1 MPSRGQ
7 EMLAAIKTLAN
18 LQLVVLV
25 AFACLCEACR
35 GCQTARK
42 FKQVGSRRPLAFV
55 ELQRAQRGR
64 PPRLVRYPSG
74 RWREAGQRAEGDP
87 LGAEGWGPLV
97 SAAAELGQSAEERG
111 ARRNHVGQRRAGVPA
126 VLRGA
131 GHLGPELPALQMW
144 LPGETR
150 RPRRKQLARPKTFG
164 AYRARG
170 AAGASSATPGAPPAG
185 LPGS

>member
-1 MPSRGQ
+1 MGSLPLAGLELASAHKATSKF
-7 EMLAAIKTLAN
+7 EACALAA
-18 LQLVVLV
+18 V
-25 AFACLCEACR
+25 ACLCEACR

-144 LPGETR
+144 LPGEMR
-150 RPRRKQLARPKTFG
+150 RPPRKQLARPKTFG
-164 AYRARG
+164 A
-170 AAGASSATPGAPPAG
+170 
-185 LPGS
+185 

>member
-1 MPSRGQ
+1 
-7 EMLAAIKTLAN
+7 MLAAIKILAN
-18 LQLVVLV
+18 LQLCSLLRSLV
-25 AFACLCEACR
+25 FARPAEA
-35 GCQTARK
+35 A
-42 FKQVGSRRPLAFV
+42 RRPENSSKSAREASLAFV

-144 LPGETR
+144 LPGEMR
-150 RPRRKQLARPKTFG
+150 RPPRKQLARPKTFG
-164 AYRARG
+164 TYCARAVVVG
-170 AAGASSATPGAPPAG
+170 KGSATPGAPRAG